1 MSRQHDFRFTSTN
14 YGKHIKIPL
23 EYLGSTGAPAKESI
37 AEKTMNVS
45 TTYAAII
52 PATQPRKNSRNIN
65 AADVRKMA
73 DVYNFIIFR

>member
-1 MSRQHDFRFTSTN
+1 MTSTN
-14 YGKHIKIPL
+14 YGKHIKISL
-23 EYLGSTGAPAKESI
+23 EYLESTGAPAKESI
-37 AEKTMNVS
+37 TEKTMNVS

-52 PATQPRKNSRNIN
+52 PARNHEKNSRNVN